1 MPDVFRNIS
10 PIETNAKCVQIL
22 NFNFFLKKM
31 KKIPDLNG
39 IIDRDL
45 ITD

>member
-1 MPDVFRNIS
+1 MPDDFRNIS

-22 NFNFFLKKM
+22 IFLKKM